1 MTRVTTHVLDTAAGR
16 PAAGIPVT
24 LQVRTFAGRPAG
36 EDRWAELGAAITD
49 ENGRTDAL
57 ADVADGPH
65 RLVFDVAAHLG
76 AGAFFSEV
84 TVHFRVDVGRDGDH
98 LHVPLLLSPFGYTTY
113 RGS

>member
-16 PAAGIPVT
+16 PATGIPVV
-24 LQVRTFAGRPAG
+24 LQAPSDERGWT
-36 EDRWAELGAAITD
+36 ELGAAVTD

-57 ADVADGPH
+57 ADVPDGPH

-76 AGAFFSEV
+76 GGAFFSEV
-84 TVHFRVDVGRDGDH
+84 TVAFAVDSGRDDDH